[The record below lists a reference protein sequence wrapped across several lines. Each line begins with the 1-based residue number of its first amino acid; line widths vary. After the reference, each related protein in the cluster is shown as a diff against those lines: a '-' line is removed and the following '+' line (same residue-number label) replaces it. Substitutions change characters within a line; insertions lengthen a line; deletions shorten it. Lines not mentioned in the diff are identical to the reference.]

1 MKIFKILALVLVVSG
16 CSVGHAGYM
25 VKHYPFVKI
34 VSYQKGDAAFVAP
47 FDSWPYQVNKVLL
60 EEVEE
65 PSRYFKGRL
74 RDRIWRDR

>member
-1 MKIFKILALVLVVSG
+1 MKIFTMLLVALVVSG
-16 CSVGHAGYM
+16 CS
-25 VKHYPFVKI
+25 
-34 VSYQKGDAAFVAP
+34 SYKAVTFVAP
-47 FDSWPYQVNKVLL
+47 FDPWPYQVNKVLL